1 MASSLVT
8 LTMQK
13 ARFIFCLLTA
23 GFCLAAGAAD
33 TNSLVWHKPA
43 DRVDANVHGEP
54 LWPLLQDIARQTGWR
69 IFVEPDTTHAASAK
83 FKDLPAGDALR
94 MLLGDLNYAVVPQT
108 NAPPQLYV
116 FRTVMKNATQRV
128 LAPRAPAKRVPNELM
143 VKAKPGTDMDA
154 LAKMIGAKVIGRN
167 EKLGLY
173 RLSFADADS
182 TDSALATLRNDSDV
196 LAVDYNYVFDPP
208 DTAQLLANAPGG
220 PPALTLDPTTDSSDP
235 CNATIGL
242 IDTPLLPSGTP
253 ADQLV
258 TKKISVAGDASPDPS
273 VPTHSTAILQNIAQA
288 LSQIDHGHTSARVVD
303 VDVYGSN
310 PTTTS
315 WDVALGVQAAV
326 NNGANVLNMSL
337 GSGGDSSVLDAVVK
351 QVISDGVMVF
361 AAAGNDPGD
370 SLTYPAADPGVNAVT
385 ATQNGQIA
393 PYADSGSFVS
403 LALPGAN
410 VMYYNN
416 QAYVFQGTSVST
428 ALATGLAAGT
438 RAAACDP
445 WSQIQT
451 TMDQQ
456 FPVPKN

>member
-1 MASSLVT
+1 
-8 LTMQK
+8 
-13 ARFIFCLLTA
+13 
-23 GFCLAAGAAD
+23 
-33 TNSLVWHKPA
+33 
-43 DRVDANVHGEP
+43 
-54 LWPLLQDIARQTGWR
+54 
-69 IFVEPDTTHAASAK
+69 
-83 FKDLPAGDALR
+83 
-94 MLLGDLNYAVVPQT
+94 
-108 NAPPQLYV
+108 
-116 FRTVMKNATQRV
+116 
-128 LAPRAPAKRVPNELM
+128 
-143 VKAKPGTDMDA
+143 
-154 LAKMIGAKVIGRN
+154 
-167 EKLGLY
+167 
-173 RLSFADADS
+173 
-182 TDSALATLRNDSDV
+182 
-196 LAVDYNYVFDPP
+196 
-208 DTAQLLANAPGG
+208 
-220 PPALTLDPTTDSSDP
+220 
-235 CNATIGL
+235 
-242 IDTPLLPSGTP
+242 LLPSGTP

-273 VPTHSTAILQNIAQA
+273 VPTHSTAMLQNIAQA

-351 QVISDGVMVF
+351 QAISDGVMVF
-361 AAAGNDPGD
+361 AAAGNDPGV